1 MEHFR
6 NSYRDPEMHRCNRI
20 LILRVGENDMQFPVD
35 PLGVAFLIGFVLSIV
50 FIMLFQSSF
59 ASSKGISSVPTIY
72 SVGALLAFII
82 GTTVIIGL
90 ETPIHSWIGLIGG
103 YLLLSLSIIQ
113 SLFDIRKYKFVTM
126 EYS

>member
-1 MEHFR
+1 MEHFCD
-6 NSYRDPEMHRCNRI
+6 SYRNPEMHRRNRI
-20 LILRVGENDMQFPVD
+20 LILRVGENDMQFLLD

-50 FIMLFQSSF
+50 FIMVFQSSF
-59 ASSKGISSVPTIY
+59 ASSKGISSVPTTY

-113 SLFDIRKYKFVTM
+113 SLFDIQKQKSVTM
-126 EYS
+126 EHS

>member
-1 MEHFR
+1 
-6 NSYRDPEMHRCNRI
+6 
-20 LILRVGENDMQFPVD
+20 MQSLGD
-35 PLGVAFLIGFVLSIV
+35 PLGIAFLIGFVLSIV
-50 FIMLFQSSF
+50 FIIMFQSSF
-59 ASSKGISSVPTIY
+59 ASSKGISSVPTTY

-113 SLFDIRKYKFVTM
+113 SLFDIRKHKSVAT